1 MAGCKTVNL
10 EAGMPTSDQA
20 VRRLTAEMASSR
32 RSYAALK
39 LIHGYGSSGTGGR
52 IRIEVRKY
60 LARQKQAGK
69 VKLVVPG
76 EEFTIFEADTRAL
89 LAACP
94 ELRKEPDLERHNNG
108 VTYVLL

>member
-1 MAGCKTVNL
+1 MAGYKTVNL

-20 VRRLTAEMASSR
+20 VRRLTAEMATSR

-52 IRIEVRKY
+52 
-60 LARQKQAGK
+60 
-69 VKLVVPG
+69 
-76 EEFTIFEADTRAL
+76 TRAR

-108 VTYVLL
+108 VTYILL